1 MKRGFALSLCLA
13 AATFAPVTMAG
24 WTHADPGQ
32 VEESKQ
38 KPKLWVGS
46 DAPAL
51 AVSQWVKG
59 EPVEGFK
66 PGHVYVVEF
75 WATWCG
81 PCIAGMPH
89 LSELQERYKGK
100 VTIIGV
106 NIWDDPKNVAPFMEK
121 TGNERMRYTVAIE
134 KKIEGQ
140 PVNRTGEMDQAWMKA
155 AEQRGIPSAFVV
167 DGKGKIAFVGHPMWL
182 DVPLEGVLAGTW
194 DPEAGMKKV
203 ARGEEMLGAVY
214 SSSSPQE
221 RLAAFDAF
229 EAEFPGVAHQSMFR
243 PMQFGLL
250 VECDKLDR
258 AWALGNELVDE
269 GMKTNDT
276 QLLNSVAWT
285 IVDPDKNLKER
296 NLPLALK
303 AAKAAAAI
311 TEENDA
317 AILDTLAR
325 VYWWMG
331 EKSKAVEIQRKA
343 VEKADARMKGQIE
356 AVLKEYEEAMKTD
369 G

>member
-1 MKRGFALSLCLA
+1 MKRNFALSLCLA
-13 AATFAPVTMAG
+13 AAALAPVTMTCLAS
-24 WTHADPGQ
+24 AQDSQ
-32 VEESKQ
+32 EEATKQ
-38 KPKLWVGS
+38 NPKLWVGS
-46 DAPAL
+46 DAPAIS
-51 AVSQWVKG
+51 VSEWIRG
-59 EPVEGFK
+59 TPVEGFK
-66 PGHVYVVEF
+66 PGQVYVVEF

-89 LSELQERYKGK
+89 LSELQEHYKDK
-100 VTIIGV
+100 VTIIGF

-134 KKIEGQ
+134 KKIDGQ
-140 PVNRTGEMDQAWMKA
+140 DANRTGEMDQAWMKP
-155 AEQRGIPSAFVV
+155 AERRGIPSSFVV

-182 DVPLEGVLAGTW
+182 DVPLEGILAGNW
-194 DPEAGMKKV
+194 EPEAGMKKV
-203 ARGEEMLGAVY
+203 AKGEEMLSAVY
-214 SSSSPQE
+214 RSGSAEE

-229 EAEFPGVAHQSMFR
+229 EAEFPGVAHQSTFR
-243 PMQFGLL
+243 PMQFSLL
-250 VECDKLDR
+250 IQCGKLDR
-258 AWALGNELVDE
+258 AWALGGELVDQ

-276 QLLNSVAWT
+276 QALNSVAWT
-285 IVDPDKNLKER
+285 IVDPEQDLKER

-303 AAKAAAAI
+303 AARAAAAI

-343 VEKADARMKGQIE
+343 VEKADTRMKAQIE
-356 AVLKEYEEAMKTD
+356 GVLKEYEEAMKTD